1 MDFFTYFCS
10 MEERKYIVYIHKNK
24 INGKVY
30 VGITHYTNPEKRWRG
45 GREYKRNVLFNKA
58 IQKYGWDNFEHLILF
73 KNLPQEAACKIEV
86 LLIKRYRVKN
96 SCYNIADGGQGASA
110 MNDVIKD
117 KISKAGIGKRVGDN
131 NPMRHLSLEQREF
144 HSNKMKK
151 TWATTNILEKLRE
164 GIRKGKEL
172 GRYKGN
178 HNKMSEH
185 VKQALI
191 QSNIKPVLCFNLNG
205 EFVKEY
211 KSISEA
217 NMEFGINKK
226 SSAISRACKEERKT
240 AYGFIWKFK
249 EKEVMY
255 GT

>member
-1 MDFFTYFCS
+1 MAFFTYFCS

-117 KISKAGIGKRVGDN
+117 KISKAGIGKRVG
-131 NPMRHLSLEQREF
+131 
-144 HSNKMKK
+144 
-151 TWATTNILEKLRE
+151 
-164 GIRKGKEL
+164 
-172 GRYKGN
+172 
-178 HNKMSEH
+178 
-185 VKQALI
+185 
-191 QSNIKPVLCFNLNG
+191 